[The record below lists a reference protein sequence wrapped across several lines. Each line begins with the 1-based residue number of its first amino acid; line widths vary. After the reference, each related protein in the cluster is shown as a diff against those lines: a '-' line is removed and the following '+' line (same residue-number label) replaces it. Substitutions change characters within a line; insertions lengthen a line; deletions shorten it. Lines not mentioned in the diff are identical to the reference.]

1 MCDPMNKF
9 EPSDLFDLIKTFA
22 GRLPEQDN
30 FRRILNVI
38 KIDDVRSQLLSKSI
52 DSAEKQWEQ
61 ASKLAQPLVTKK
73 QGLFPKAESTCFL
86 CGCKID
92 DSIPGLQAQCEHL
105 LPAAAA
111 FLTIGI
117 PEDTREP
124 RELSQRAVNNYKWA
138 HACCNNVK
146 QATLFVNIFCNTSN
160 RGGLNPG
167 VITLQKP
174 VVDAFL
180 SAIWN
185 SKPNGPTL
193 DGFNAIRETYGN
205 NPQAFY
211 TGAANSIATA
221 YSPLLADLNN
231 DQARGISL
239 IVNIDR
245 VLTNIDFTLW
255 KAIQKIEDPQQLV
268 LRRSFDEMMSN
279 PQANIEYNRIL
290 EGKLT
295 TAEEYKKLLDTLSIQ
310 YAAKSKK
317 SNTDPKK
324 SLKALKTAR
333 KGGRNNRKRTYRRK
347 HKRRV

>member
-1 MCDPMNKF
+1 M
-9 EPSDLFDLIKTFA
+9 I
-22 GRLPEQDN
+22 G
-30 FRRILNVI
+30 ILNVI
-38 KIDDVRSQLLSKSI
+38 KIDDVRTQLLSKSI

-61 ASKLAQPLVTKK
+61 ASKIAQPLVTKK
-73 QGLFPKAESTCFL
+73 QGLFLKSESTCFL

-92 DSIPGLQAQCEHL
+92 ETIPGLQAQCEHL

-146 QATLFVNIFCNTSN
+146 QASLFANIFCNTSN

-174 VVDAFL
+174 VIDTFL

-185 SKPNGPTL
+185 SNPNGPTQL
-193 DGFNAIRETYGN
+193 GFNKIREIYGN

-211 TGAANSIATA
+211 TGASNSIAAA
-221 YSPLLADLNN
+221 YTPLLADLNN

-255 KAIQKIEDPQQLV
+255 KAIQKIENPQQSV

-279 PQANIEYNRIL
+279 PQSNIEYNRIL
-290 EGKLT
+290 ET
-295 TAEEYKKLLDTLSIQ
+295 TLSSAEDYKKLLDNLNTQ
-310 YAAKSKK
+310 YAAKSK
-317 SNTDPKK
+317 SSTTQAKK

-333 KGGRNNRKRTYRRK
+333 KGGRKNRKRTYRRK
-347 HKRRV
+347 HKRQG